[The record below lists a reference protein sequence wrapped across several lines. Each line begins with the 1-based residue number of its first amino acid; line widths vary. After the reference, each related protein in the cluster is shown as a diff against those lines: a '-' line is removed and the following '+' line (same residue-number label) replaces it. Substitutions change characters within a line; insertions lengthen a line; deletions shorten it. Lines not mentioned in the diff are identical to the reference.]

1 MSRMKTRMLAVMAAL
16 SLGAGLMAGCGG
28 GGDASSSGSAVTS
41 SGTEAAGFFRTSS
54 ESASVSAS
62 SGEDS
67 AADSA
72 ASSGSSG
79 ETAEASYPREL
90 QVSEDTTVILESRPE
105 RVASLVFGTDEM
117 LLGLTDAEFIAG
129 LSGLDNGCAYLAADA
144 SVYEDIPRINEN
156 AEILMDLEPDFIIG
170 SSWVDEDL
178 KAQIADSGIP
188 FYGYTTPKTLE
199 EQVQIV
205 KDLGYLLGDDEKT
218 EALVQDMEERI
229 QAVETVADGIAE
241 EDKVRVMAYNM
252 HESSNALGTIFDDMV
267 TTAGAVNE
275 SSEAGLEGTA
285 KISKEQ
291 IVEMNPEVIILVEWA
306 SDTDEEFQAF
316 VETLKSDESLQTVDA
331 VKNGRIYASTDN
343 SITNVS
349 QFAVDG
355 LEFIAE
361 SCYPDL
367 YK

>member
-1 MSRMKTRMLAVMAAL
+1 M
-16 SLGAGLMAGCGG
+16 
-28 GGDASSSGSAVTS
+28 
-41 SGTEAAGFFRTSS
+41 
-54 ESASVSAS
+54 
-62 SGEDS
+62 
-67 AADSA
+67 
-72 ASSGSSG
+72 
-79 ETAEASYPREL
+79 
-90 QVSEDTTVILESRPE
+90 
-105 RVASLVFGTDEM
+105 FGTDEM

-267 TTAGAVNE
+267 TTAGAVNV

>member
-1 MSRMKTRMLAVMAAL
+1 MSRRKTKILALMAAL
-16 SLGAGLMAGCGG
+16 SLGAGLLYGCGG
-28 GGDASSSGSAVTS
+28 NGETSASGSAETS
-41 SGTEAAGFFRTSS
+41 GGSEVAASTG
-54 ESASVSAS
+54 AS
-62 SGEDS
+62 SGAEES
-67 AADSA
+67 VIG
-72 ASSGSSG
+72 SGSATG
-79 ETAEASYPREL
+79 TAEETANMDYPRKL
-90 QVSEDTTVILESRPE
+90 QVSDELTVTLESKPQK
-105 RVASLVFGTDEM
+105 VASLVFGTDEM
-117 LLGLTDAEFIAG
+117 LLGLTDAENIAG

-144 SVYEDIPRINEN
+144 SVYEKIPRINEN

-178 KAQIADSGIP
+178 KAQIEDSGIP
-188 FYGYTTPKTLE
+188 FYGYTTPKTME

-229 QAVETVADGIAE
+229 QAVETVAAGIAE

-252 HESSNALGTIFDDMV
+252 HESSSAVGTIFDDMV
-267 TTAGAVNE
+267 TKAGAVNV

-316 VETLKSDESLQTVDA
+316 VEMLKNDESLQTVDA
-331 VKNGRIYASTDN
+331 VKNGRIYVSTDN

-355 LEFIAE
+355 LEFVAE

-367 YK
+367 YQY

>member
-1 MSRMKTRMLAVMAAL
+1 MAAL
-16 SLGAGLMAGCGG
+16 SLGAGLLYGCGG
-28 GGDASSSGSAVTS
+28 NGETSASGSAETS
-41 SGTEAAGFFRTSS
+41 GGSEVAASTG
-54 ESASVSAS
+54 AS
-62 SGEDS
+62 SGAEES
-67 AADSA
+67 VIG
-72 ASSGSSG
+72 SGSATG
-79 ETAEASYPREL
+79 TAEETANMDYPRKL
-90 QVSEDTTVILESRPE
+90 QVSDELTVTLESKPQK
-105 RVASLVFGTDEM
+105 VASLVFGTDEM
-117 LLGLTDAEFIAG
+117 LLGLTDAENIAG

-144 SVYEDIPRINEN
+144 SVYEKIPRINEN

-178 KAQIADSGIP
+178 KAQIEDSGIP
-188 FYGYTTPKTLE
+188 FYGYTTPKTME

-229 QAVETVADGIAE
+229 QAVETVAAGIAE

-252 HESSNALGTIFDDMV
+252 HESSSAVGTIFDDMV
-267 TTAGAVNE
+267 TKAGAVNV

-316 VETLKSDESLQTVDA
+316 VEMLKNDESLQTVDA
-331 VKNGRIYASTDN
+331 VKNGRIYVSTDN

-355 LEFIAE
+355 LEFVAE

-367 YK
+367 YQY